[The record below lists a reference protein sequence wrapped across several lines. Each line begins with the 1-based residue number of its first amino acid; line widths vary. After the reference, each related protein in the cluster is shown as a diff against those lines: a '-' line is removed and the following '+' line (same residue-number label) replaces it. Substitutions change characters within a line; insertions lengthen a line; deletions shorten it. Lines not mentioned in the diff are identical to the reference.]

1 MTLPLLS
8 DISNPALTLAL
19 QRKPDQNVMSIGSG
33 LAMMHLLD
41 FNTASD
47 SVLF

>member
-1 MTLPLLS
+1 MTLPLLC
-8 DISNPALTLAL
+8 DIADAALTQAL
-19 QRKPDQNVMSIGSG
+19 QRKLDQNVMSIASG

-47 SVLF
+47 SILF